1 MADIKNL
8 NLLPDLIKLF
18 QKHEGYWEI
27 SQHEDSNLDIQWYPF
42 GLEPL
47 MTKGIK
53 LKRCF
58 DIQDYINKTKEE
70 FKKSNFKKKLSL
82 DEG

>member
-1 MADIKNL
+1 MSIPENINL
-8 NLLPDLIKLF
+8 IPELIKLF

-27 SQHEDSNLDIQWYPF
+27 SQHEDSNIEIQWYPF
-42 GLEPL
+42 VGEPL

-58 DIQDYINKTKEE
+58 DIQEYLNKVENE
-70 FKKSNFKKKLSL
+70 FKTHNIIL
-82 DEG
+82 